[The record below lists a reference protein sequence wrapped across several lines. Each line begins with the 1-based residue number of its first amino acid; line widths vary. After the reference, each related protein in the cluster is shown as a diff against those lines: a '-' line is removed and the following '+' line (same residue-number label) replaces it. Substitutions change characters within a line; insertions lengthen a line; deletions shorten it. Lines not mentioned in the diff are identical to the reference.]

1 MKMKSSDSELDLI
14 RVEKAFHKRIP
25 GFCGP
30 LIAQKTPHGQSNPT
44 YIISSKSG
52 KYVLRRKPDGVLLPS
67 AHAVER
73 EFRVMTALVESEL
86 PVPRTHFLCEDPE
99 EIGSVFFVMDYVSGK
114 VFTDPGLPGLSISER
129 ASIYDQMNLGLAKL
143 HNLNP
148 EVLGLSDYGKSGNYF
163 ERQYSRWSRQYEA
176 SATEKYPEMADLQQW
191 LKSNIPEEKSPS
203 CLVHGDWRIDNLIYK
218 NGPFNLAAVIDWEI
232 STLGNSIA
240 DLGTQLMQWEMP
252 AGEETRGLGGLNRKS
267 LGIPNNN
274 DYVENYAK
282 RVGITEIPDLTF
294 SVAFSF
300 FRMAAIIQGIK
311 KRVLE
316 GNASNPEWGIKGMN
330 SIQLFVKKA
339 LKYIKSND

>member
-14 RVEKAFHKRIP
+14 RVEKTFHKRIP

-30 LIAQKTPHGQSNPT
+30 LSAEKTPHGQSNPT

-73 EFRVMTALVESEL
+73 EFRVMTALAESEL

-99 EIGSVFFVMDYVSGK
+99 EIGAVFFVMDYVSGK

-143 HNLNP
+143 HKLNP
-148 EVLGLSDYGKSGNYF
+148 EMLGLSDYGRPGNYF

-176 SATEKYPEMADLQQW
+176 SATESISEMEELQKW
-191 LKSNIPEEKSPS
+191 LKSNIPKEEGSQS
-203 CLVHGDWRIDNLIYK
+203 LVHGDWRIDNLIYK
-218 NGPFNLAAVIDWEI
+218 NGPFSIAAVIDWEI
-232 STLGNSIA
+232 STLGNSLS

-294 SVAFSF
+294 AVAFSF
-300 FRMAAIIQGIK
+300 FRMAAIMQGIK

-339 LKYIKSND
+339 LEYIKSKD